1 MENID
6 MVELRKQLASLPVLE
21 EKLQMLRNKIREAK
35 ENVDSLLKKYE
46 TESLD
51 VEKLQKDSL
60 RTLLLKNF
68 GRYEEKLDKESD
80 EMLAAKLEYDKAC
93 VRLNELKASGSE
105 VENRV
110 SQLNRDKGIFEDE
123 LKRREA
129 AVKVSMDSAV
139 AIKYKELEAEQESL
153 ARRLVETEEAKNAA
167 ERALS
172 TACSAMEHLRSA
184 ENWATYDAWTRGGI
198 ISHMAKYQHIDSAEE
213 DFHRLDSQ
221 LQDLEKELRDID
233 LTGVPG
239 MDGIDSTTRTV
250 DFWFDN
256 IFTDLN
262 VRRRIGNDYDR
273 MSELHDRIR
282 GVVQKLDDDIA
293 DIHGGIKRLDQGKRD
308 LLVDF

>member
-6 MVELRKQLASLPVLE
+6 MVELRNQLASLPVLE
-21 EKLQMLRNKIREAK
+21 KKLQVIRDKIREAK
-35 ENVDSLLKKYE
+35 ENVDDLLKKYE
-46 TESLD
+46 AESLD

-60 RTLLLKNF
+60 RALILKNF
-68 GRYEEKLDKESD
+68 GRFEDKLDKESD

-93 VRLNELKASGSE
+93 VRLNELTASRSE
-105 VENRV
+105 AENRL

-123 LKRREA
+123 LERREA
-129 AVKVSMDSAV
+129 VVKAGMDSAV
-139 AIKYKELEAEQESL
+139 SIKYKELEAEQEAL
-153 ARRLVETEEAKNAA
+153 ARRLAETEEARTAA

-172 TACSAMEHLRSA
+172 TAGGAMEHLKSA
-184 ENWATYDAWTRGGI
+184 ENWAAFDTWTRGGI

-221 LQDLEKELRDID
+221 LKDLERELRDID

-273 MSELHDRIR
+273 MSELHERIR

-293 DIHGGIKRLDQGKRD
+293 DIRGRLKGLDQKKKE
-308 LLVDF
+308 LLVEF

>member
-6 MVELRKQLASLPVLE
+6 MVELRRQLASLPVLE
-21 EKLQMLRNKIREAK
+21 EKLKTIRNKVGEAK

-46 TESLD
+46 AESLD

-60 RTLLLKNF
+60 RTLILKNF
-68 GRYEEKLDKESD
+68 GRYEDKLDRESD

-93 VRLNELKASGSE
+93 VRLNELEASRSE
-105 VENRV
+105 IENRV
-110 SQLNRDKGIFEDE
+110 SQLNRDKGIFENE
-123 LKRREA
+123 LERREA
-129 AVKVSMDSAV
+129 VVKSSMDSAV
-139 AIKYKELEAEQESL
+139 SIKYKELEAEQESL
-153 ARRLVETEEAKNAA
+153 ARRLVETEEAKTAA

-172 TACSAMEHLRSA
+172 TAGSAMEELRSA
-184 ENWATYDAWTRGGI
+184 ENWATFDTWTRGGI

-221 LQDLEKELRDID
+221 LKDLEKELRDID

-273 MSELHDRIR
+273 MAELHDRIR

-293 DIHGGIKRLDQGKRD
+293 DIHGGLKELDQKKRE
-308 LLVDF
+308 LLVEF

>member
-21 EKLQMLRNKIREAK
+21 EKLQMLRNKIMEAK
-35 ENVDSLLKKYE
+35 ENVYSLLKKYQA
-46 TESLD
+46 ESLD

-68 GRYEEKLDKESD
+68 GRYEDKLDKESD

-93 VRLNELKASGSE
+93 VRLNELKAAGSD

-129 AVKVSMDSAV
+129 AVKTSTDSAIS
-139 AIKYKELEAEQESL
+139 AKYKELEAEQESL

-167 ERALS
+167 GRTLF
-172 TACSAMEHLRSA
+172 TASSAMEHLRSA

-233 LTGVPG
+233 LTGISG

-293 DIHGGIKRLDQGKRD
+293 DIHGGIKGLEQRKRD